1 MLRYIIWV
9 LVGSAIKTKN
19 ISSKWILK
27 WRSVDCRVRGVDFYI
42 YLKSKYCQLVLDG
55 YCQSEKLL
63 EFFWG
68 SFGLIFGSK
77 SVFFGNIMFIFMFDV
92 FWRFFLLALVNFST
106 LKLTKPVSAWQIRF
120 FKKSFFQNVA
130 CISKCLPIPSNI
142 EQLRKSTP
150 PSEEQEWHRLGH
162 VARITEM
169 VSQGLEVIL
178 REDPEVIS
186 RGS

>member
-1 MLRYIIWV
+1 MAQNQFFFL
-9 LVGSAIKTKN
+9 AITC
-19 ISSKWILK
+19 SYSC
-27 WRSVDCRVRGVDFYI
+27 SMYFED
-42 YLKSKYCQLVLDG
+42 
-55 YCQSEKLL
+55 
-63 EFFWG
+63 
-68 SFGLIFGSK
+68 
-77 SVFFGNIMFIFMFDV
+77 
-92 FWRFFLLALVNFST
+92 FFLLALVNFST